1 MGPNGAGKT
10 TTIKMLC
17 GLLKMSG
24 GEAHINGRQLPDH
37 RIAAEIG
44 YMPQETALYLGLT
57 VHQNMAFFG
66 EIFGLSK
73 REIEERE
80 KALLEFIN
88 LPEWRD
94 ELVGNLSGGMKHR
107 VSLACALIH
116 QPPLLLLDEPTVG
129 VDPELRVSFWDYF
142 NDIKSEGRTIV
153 ITTHYMDEAGRCDRI
168 GFMHNGQPDS
178 RGEARGTAGDDRDAQ
193 PRGRVHELHH
203 CRQGGGGAMR
213 KPRFLTVTKR
223 IFTDLKNDKRSL
235 ALIVI
240 APIFVMFVF
249 GLAFGGEV
257 KNVKV
262 VVVNQDQGA
271 APGGAGSMSL
281 SEEIISNL
289 DTEVLKLEYVDD
301 RDAAL
306 AMVENGDAYGV
317 IIFPADFTS
326 EAVSSMNDLPGG
338 SYRHHR
344 AAAGQ
349 EQHQRGQRHHQ
360 GA

>member
-1 MGPNGAGKT
+1 MDGNGSGYMVEASGLVKRYGKFTAVDGLDLRVKKGEIYGLLGPNGAGKT

-66 EIFGLSK
+66 EIFGLPK

-80 KALLEFIN
+80 TTLLDFIN

-168 GFMHNGQPDS
+168 GFMHNGRLIAEGKP
-178 RGEARGTAGDDRDAQ
+178 GELLEMTGTENLEDAFMSFTAR
-193 PRGRVHELHH
+193 P
-203 CRQGGGGAMR
+203 
-213 KPRFLTVTKR
+213 
-223 IFTDLKNDKRSL
+223 
-235 ALIVI
+235 
-240 APIFVMFVF
+240 
-249 GLAFGGEV
+249 EV
-257 KNVKV
+257 
-262 VVVNQDQGA
+262 
-271 APGGAGSMSL
+271 
-281 SEEIISNL
+281 
-289 DTEVLKLEYVDD
+289 EVE
-301 RDAAL
+301 R
-306 AMVENGDAYGV
+306 
-317 IIFPADFTS
+317 
-326 EAVSSMNDLPGG
+326 
-338 SYRHHR
+338 
-344 AAAGQ
+344 
-349 EQHQRGQRHHQ
+349 
-360 GA
+360 